1 MKKIFLFLVIP
12 IYSFGQSAVKLI
24 VDNGRYSESE
34 WCRQLALTDDNRTL
48 IINDFENGLRLYDAN
63 SGELINQFAGHSLEG
78 DLYMQS
84 SNKIL
89 LTTGDK
95 KIKIWDITK
104 NKLIKDIKQNFHSQF
119 MNDVYIDHK
128 MKYVFA
134 EKTKYDVST
143 SKAVKSYSFDKMYFY
158 KDHYFVFNQ
167 QDGRINEYDTY
178 TDNLTKSYLIENYE
192 RGYNIFFN
200 ENKGILFIG
209 FKNGVHAVN
218 IRTGKKEI
226 ILFDR
231 SYTFD
236 NLSICSNFDFSF
248 DHQYF
253 IASSHQ
259 GKDNRIGGDG
269 HLIIMKYNNSES
281 KWDEIYRDNNVTN
294 EVVFFNNSHR
304 AIVSR
309 TNTIEIINIDTIN
322 NDISAKALV
331 GLSTLKNPSLISYLK
346 NEPNNIQLTF
356 AGDKIVH
363 VLDVIRAVKNNH
375 GIDLIK
381 YFKLIDDASFEREI
395 GFCQWREGA
404 DTIRLPSELRS
415 FYINRETYSLFNI
428 ENFKFKNT
436 GNSFS
441 ISNYGTLNST
451 YNPVKGKNYC
461 PSSKIY
467 AVETSFQNVS
477 YYKINNSEAT
487 LIASAP
493 TTGVIYHIEYSKDES
508 LSAFGGSD
516 RKVTVVDL
524 KNKKI
529 KHTIWAESYVTS
541 ISFSND
547 NQSIFIGTLKNEI
560 QIFSLITGKLI
571 KKLKGF
577 DGAIKDLEVTIDDK
591 YLLSISEDKSLRV
604 WEIKSGNLK
613 TTSYFDIEGGFLTF
627 TPEGYFSKSERF
639 LGKVSYLI
647 NNSNISFDQ
656 LYENYYRPDI
666 IRAVF
671 SHQDTSIIKTS
682 NINNGVK
689 SPPSLKINLSKSKNR
704 GVIIEQIE
712 NSLVSINLI
721 ISDAG
726 GGIGGYKLF
735 NNNKLIE
742 DKILIP
748 SILKDSIVTDI
759 SFEASAGKNL
769 IYAVAISSD
778 GIESK
783 PVSVEY
789 IYSPDY
795 KQNIPSKPNIYILSI
810 GINEYKNQKYNLNY
824 CVNDMN
830 SFTDTIKLISQK
842 IFENVWI
849 RKISNDQATKL
860 NVINALEEVSKLAK
874 PEDVFIFYYA
884 GHGIA
889 LNNNDAT
896 TFFLVTQS
904 VTQMTDLNNCI
915 TNGISD
921 IEIKNLFKKIK
932 ANKQISFIDACNSGA
947 MAEQFSIRG
956 AAEENAIAKL
966 SRSTGSA
973 IFASTT
979 SDQYA
984 SEFTQIGHGVFTF
997 VLLNALGGRASLDN
1011 CQITAATLKGFIDEE
1026 VPIVTQKYKG
1036 TSQYPTTFMF
1046 GQDFPI
1052 GIKCKIQ

>member
-1 MKKIFLFLVIP
+1 M
-12 IYSFGQSAVKLI
+12 
-24 VDNGRYSESE
+24 
-34 WCRQLALTDDNRTL
+34 
-48 IINDFENGLRLYDAN
+48 
-63 SGELINQFAGHSLEG
+63 
-78 DLYMQS
+78 
-84 SNKIL
+84 
-89 LTTGDK
+89 
-95 KIKIWDITK
+95 
-104 NKLIKDIKQNFHSQF
+104 
-119 MNDVYIDHK
+119 
-128 MKYVFA
+128 
-134 EKTKYDVST
+134 
-143 SKAVKSYSFDKMYFY
+143 
-158 KDHYFVFNQ
+158 
-167 QDGRINEYDTY
+167 
-178 TDNLTKSYLIENYE
+178 
-192 RGYNIFFN
+192 
-200 ENKGILFIG
+200 
-209 FKNGVHAVN
+209 
-218 IRTGKKEI
+218 
-226 ILFDR
+226 
-231 SYTFD
+231 
-236 NLSICSNFDFSF
+236 
-248 DHQYF
+248 
-253 IASSHQ
+253 
-259 GKDNRIGGDG
+259 
-269 HLIIMKYNNSES
+269 
-281 KWDEIYRDNNVTN
+281 
-294 EVVFFNNSHR
+294 
-304 AIVSR
+304 
-309 TNTIEIINIDTIN
+309 
-322 NDISAKALV
+322 
-331 GLSTLKNPSLISYLK
+331 
-346 NEPNNIQLTF
+346 
-356 AGDKIVH
+356 
-363 VLDVIRAVKNNH
+363 
-375 GIDLIK
+375 
-381 YFKLIDDASFEREI
+381 
-395 GFCQWREGA
+395 
-404 DTIRLPSELRS
+404 
-415 FYINRETYSLFNI
+415 
-428 ENFKFKNT
+428 
-436 GNSFS
+436 
-441 ISNYGTLNST
+441 
-451 YNPVKGKNYC
+451 
-461 PSSKIY
+461 
-467 AVETSFQNVS
+467 
-477 YYKINNSEAT
+477 
-487 LIASAP
+487 
-493 TTGVIYHIEYSKDES
+493 
-508 LSAFGGSD
+508 
-516 RKVTVVDL
+516 DL

-529 KHTIWAESYVTS
+529 KHTIRAESYVTS

-547 NQSIFIGTLKNEI
+547 NKSIFIGTLKNEI
-560 QIFSLITGKLI
+560 QIFSLITGELI

-591 YLLSISEDKSLRV
+591 YLLSISEDNSLRV
-604 WEIKSGNLK
+604 WDIKSGNLK

-671 SHQDTSIIKTS
+671 SNQDTTIIKTS

-689 SPPSLKINLSKSKNR
+689 LPPSLKINLSKSKNR
-704 GVIIEQIE
+704 GVVIEQVE
-712 NSLVSINLI
+712 NPLVSINLI

-726 GGIGGYKLF
+726 GGISGYKLF

-748 SILKDSIVTDI
+748 SIIKDSIVTDI

-789 IYSPDY
+789 IYSPNS
-795 KQNIPSKPNIYILSI
+795 KQNIPSKPNIYIISI
-810 GINEYKNQKYNLNY
+810 GIKEYKNQKYNLNY

-842 IFENVWI
+842 IFEKVWI

-889 LNNNDAT
+889 LNNNITT

-915 TNGISD
+915 NNGISD

-984 SEFTQIGHGVFTF
+984 TEFTQIGHGVFTF
-997 VLLNALGGRASLDN
+997 VLLNALGGKASLDN

-1026 VPIVTQKYKG
+1026 VPILTHKYKG

-1052 GIKCKIQ
+1052 GIKCKTQ

>member
-1 MKKIFLFLVIP
+1 M
-12 IYSFGQSAVKLI
+12 
-24 VDNGRYSESE
+24 
-34 WCRQLALTDDNRTL
+34 
-48 IINDFENGLRLYDAN
+48 
-63 SGELINQFAGHSLEG
+63 
-78 DLYMQS
+78 
-84 SNKIL
+84 
-89 LTTGDK
+89 
-95 KIKIWDITK
+95 
-104 NKLIKDIKQNFHSQF
+104 
-119 MNDVYIDHK
+119 
-128 MKYVFA
+128 
-134 EKTKYDVST
+134 
-143 SKAVKSYSFDKMYFY
+143 
-158 KDHYFVFNQ
+158 
-167 QDGRINEYDTY
+167 
-178 TDNLTKSYLIENYE
+178 
-192 RGYNIFFN
+192 
-200 ENKGILFIG
+200 
-209 FKNGVHAVN
+209 
-218 IRTGKKEI
+218 
-226 ILFDR
+226 
-231 SYTFD
+231 
-236 NLSICSNFDFSF
+236 
-248 DHQYF
+248 
-253 IASSHQ
+253 
-259 GKDNRIGGDG
+259 
-269 HLIIMKYNNSES
+269 
-281 KWDEIYRDNNVTN
+281 
-294 EVVFFNNSHR
+294 
-304 AIVSR
+304 
-309 TNTIEIINIDTIN
+309 
-322 NDISAKALV
+322 
-331 GLSTLKNPSLISYLK
+331 
-346 NEPNNIQLTF
+346 
-356 AGDKIVH
+356 
-363 VLDVIRAVKNNH
+363 
-375 GIDLIK
+375 
-381 YFKLIDDASFEREI
+381 
-395 GFCQWREGA
+395 
-404 DTIRLPSELRS
+404 
-415 FYINRETYSLFNI
+415 
-428 ENFKFKNT
+428 
-436 GNSFS
+436 
-441 ISNYGTLNST
+441 
-451 YNPVKGKNYC
+451 
-461 PSSKIY
+461 
-467 AVETSFQNVS
+467 
-477 YYKINNSEAT
+477 
-487 LIASAP
+487 IASAP

-508 LSAFGGSD
+508 MSAFGGSD
-516 RKVTVVDL
+516 RKVTIVDL

-529 KHTIWAESYVTS
+529 KHTIRAESYVTS
-541 ISFSND
+541 ICFSND
-547 NQSIFIGTLKNEI
+547 NQSVFIGTLKNEI

-591 YLLSISEDKSLRV
+591 YLLSISEDNSLRV
-604 WEIKSGNLK
+604 WDIKSGNLK

-627 TPEGYFSKSERF
+627 TPAGYFSKSERF

-647 NNSNISFDQ
+647 NNSNISFEQ

-671 SHQDTSIIKTS
+671 SNQDTSIIKTF

-689 SPPSLKINLSKSKNR
+689 LPPSLKINLSKSKNR
-704 GVIIEQIE
+704 GVVIEQVE
-712 NSLVSINLI
+712 DPLVSINLI

-742 DKILIP
+742 DKILLP
-748 SILKDSIVTDI
+748 SIIKDSIVTDI

-789 IYSPDY
+789 IYSPNS
-795 KQNIPSKPNIYILSI
+795 KQNIPSKPNIYIISI

-889 LNNNDAT
+889 LNNNITT

-915 TNGISD
+915 NNGISD

-984 SEFTQIGHGVFTF
+984 TEFTQIGHGVFTF
-997 VLLNALGGRASLDN
+997 VLLNALGGKASLDN

-1026 VPIVTQKYKG
+1026 VPILTLKYKG

-1052 GIKCKIQ
+1052 GIKCKTQ

>member
-1 MKKIFLFLVIP
+1 MKKILPLLILIP
-12 IYSFGQSAVKLI
+12 IFSLGQNTTKLL
-24 VDNGRYSESE
+24 VDKGQYSESQ
-34 WCRQLALTDDNRTL
+34 WCRQVALTGDDKIL
-48 IINDFENGLRLYDAN
+48 IVNDFKNGLRFYETNTGD
-63 SGELINQFAGHSLEG
+63 LINQFPGHSLEG
-78 DLYMQS
+78 DLYLDKTT
-84 SNKIL
+84 NVL
-89 LTTGDK
+89 VTTGDK
-95 KIKIWDITK
+95 KIKIWNI
-104 NKLIKDIKQNFHSQF
+104 NKSQLIKEIKQNFHSQF

-158 KDHYFVFNQ
+158 EDHYYVFNQ
-167 QDGRINEYDTY
+167 QDGRISEYDIY
-178 TDNLTKSYLIENYE
+178 TDKLTNSFFVENYE

-200 ENKGILFIG
+200 ENKGIIFIG
-209 FKNGVHAVN
+209 FSNGVHSVN
-218 IRTGKKEI
+218 IQNGKKEV

-231 SYTFD
+231 SNTFD
-236 NLSICSNFDFSF
+236 NISIDANYDFSNNGKYFVASSNQKKGHLFFFEKIGSEWILKNNIEESYDELLFFSHSDNYVFTQGVEQGADGVPNNFFGVKQIKSELWRSSSSLSIL
-248 DHQYF
+248 
-253 IASSHQ
+253 SS
-259 GKDNRIGGDG
+259 
-269 HLIIMKYNNSES
+269 
-281 KWDEIYRDNNVTN
+281 IYRDFSGHSFNLNTGSNGIHIRTLEEFGVDDLQLTKYFDKVS
-294 EVVFFNNSHR
+294 EYSYVFKSSVIESEIPENIKPIFD
-304 AIVSR
+304 IR
-309 TNTIEIINIDTIN
+309 TQKKLFTIEQPFQLRNI
-322 NDISAKALV
+322 
-331 GLSTLKNPSLISYLK
+331 
-346 NEPNNIQLTF
+346 
-356 AGDKIVH
+356 H
-363 VLDVIRAVKNNH
+363 
-375 GIDLIK
+375 
-381 YFKLIDDASFEREI
+381 
-395 GFCQWREGA
+395 
-404 DTIRLPSELRS
+404 SEAFL
-415 FYINRETYSLFNI
+415 
-428 ENFKFKNT
+428 
-436 GNSFS
+436 
-441 ISNYGTLNST
+441 
-451 YNPVKGKNYC
+451 VKGTEQNPYLLDGDYLS
-461 PSSKIY
+461 PSRSIVGVLSND
-467 AVETSFQNVS
+467 AISFKKKYSVDKTQL
-477 YYKINNSEAT
+477 
-487 LIASAP
+487 LITAKSQ
-493 TTGVIYHIEYSKDES
+493 GVIYHIEYSVDES

-516 RKVTVVDL
+516 RTVTVIDL

-529 KHTIWAESYVTS
+529 KYTFWAESYVSS
-541 ISFSND
+541 ICFSND
-547 NQSIFIGTLKNEI
+547 NKYVFIGTLKNEI

-591 YLLSISEDKSLRV
+591 YLLSISDDNSLRV
-604 WEIKSGNLK
+604 WDIKSGNLK
-613 TTSYFDIEGGFLTF
+613 ITSYFDIEGGFLTF

-639 LGKVSYLI
+639 LGKVSFLI

-656 LYENYYRPDI
+656 LYEKYYRPDI

-689 SPPSLKINLSKSKNR
+689 LPPSLKINLSKSKNR
-704 GVIIEQIE
+704 GVVIEQVE
-712 NSLVSINLI
+712 NPLVSINLI

-726 GGIGGYKLF
+726 GGISGYKLF

-748 SILKDSIVTDI
+748 SIIKDSIVTDI

-789 IYSPDY
+789 IYSPNS
-795 KQNIPSKPNIYILSI
+795 KQNTPSKPNIYIISI

-889 LNNNDAT
+889 LNNNITT

-915 TNGISD
+915 NNGISD

-984 SEFTQIGHGVFTF
+984 TEFTQIGHGVFTF
-997 VLLNALGGRASLDN
+997 VLLNALGGKASLDN

-1036 TSQYPTTFMF
+1036 TTQYPTTFMF

-1052 GIKCKIQ
+1052 GIKCKTQ

>member
-1 MKKIFLFLVIP
+1 MKKIIPLLILIP
-12 IYSFGQSAVKLI
+12 ICSLGQNTTKLL
-24 VDNGRYSESE
+24 VEKGQYSESH
-34 WCRQLALTDDNRTL
+34 WCRQVALTGDDKIL
-48 IINDFENGLRLYDAN
+48 IVNDFKNGLRFYETSTGD
-63 SGELINQFAGHSLEG
+63 LINQFPGHSLEG
-78 DLYMQS
+78 DLYLDKTT
-84 SNKIL
+84 NVL
-89 LTTGDK
+89 VTTGDK
-95 KIKIWDITK
+95 KIKIWNI
-104 NKLIKDIKQNFHSQF
+104 NKSQLIKEIKQNFHSQF

-158 KDHYFVFNQ
+158 EDHYYVFNQ
-167 QDGRINEYDTY
+167 QDGRISEYDIY
-178 TDNLTKSYLIENYE
+178 TDKLTNSFFVENYE

-200 ENKGILFIG
+200 ENKGIIFIG
-209 FKNGVHAVN
+209 FSNGVHSVN
-218 IRTGKKEI
+218 IQNGKKEV

-231 SYTFD
+231 SNTFD
-236 NLSICSNFDFSF
+236 NISIGANYDFSNNGKYFVASSNQKKGHLFFFEKIGSEWILKNNIEESYDELLFFSHSDNYVFTQGVEQGADGVPNNFFGVKQIKSELWRSSSSLSIL
-248 DHQYF
+248 
-253 IASSHQ
+253 SS
-259 GKDNRIGGDG
+259 
-269 HLIIMKYNNSES
+269 
-281 KWDEIYRDNNVTN
+281 IYRD
-294 EVVFFNNSHR
+294 FSGHSFNLNTGSNGIHIR
-304 AIVSR
+304 TLEEFGVDDLQLTKYFDKVSEYSYVLKSSVIESEIPENIKPIFDIR
-309 TNTIEIINIDTIN
+309 TQKKLITIEQPFQLRNI
-322 NDISAKALV
+322 
-331 GLSTLKNPSLISYLK
+331 
-346 NEPNNIQLTF
+346 
-356 AGDKIVH
+356 H
-363 VLDVIRAVKNNH
+363 
-375 GIDLIK
+375 
-381 YFKLIDDASFEREI
+381 
-395 GFCQWREGA
+395 
-404 DTIRLPSELRS
+404 SEAFL
-415 FYINRETYSLFNI
+415 
-428 ENFKFKNT
+428 
-436 GNSFS
+436 
-441 ISNYGTLNST
+441 
-451 YNPVKGKNYC
+451 VKGTEQNPYLSDGDYLS
-461 PSSKIY
+461 PSRSIVGVLSNG
-467 AVETSFQNVS
+467 AISFKKKYSVDKAQL
-477 YYKINNSEAT
+477 
-487 LIASAP
+487 LITAKSQ
-493 TTGVIYHIEYSKDES
+493 GVIYHIEYSVDES

-516 RKVTVVDL
+516 RSVTVIDL

-529 KHTIWAESYVTS
+529 KHTFWAESYVSS
-541 ISFSND
+541 ICFSND
-547 NQSIFIGTLKNEI
+547 NKYVFIGTLKNEI

-591 YLLSISEDKSLRV
+591 YLLSISEDNSLRV
-604 WEIKSGNLK
+604 WDIKSGNLK

-639 LGKVSYLI
+639 LGKVSFLI

-671 SHQDTSIIKTS
+671 SNQVTPIIKTS

-689 SPPSLKINLSKSKNR
+689 LPPSLKINLSKSKNR
-704 GVIIEQIE
+704 GVVIEQVE
-712 NSLVSINLI
+712 NPLVSINLI

-726 GGIGGYKLF
+726 GGISGYKLF

-748 SILKDSIVTDI
+748 SIIKDSIVTDI

-789 IYSPDY
+789 IYSPNS
-795 KQNIPSKPNIYILSI
+795 KQNTPSKPNIYIISI

-889 LNNNDAT
+889 LNNNVAT

-915 TNGISD
+915 NNGISD

-984 SEFTQIGHGVFTF
+984 TEFTQIGHGVFTF
-997 VLLNALGGRASLDN
+997 VLLNALGGKASLDN

-1026 VPIVTQKYKG
+1026 VPILTLKYKG

-1052 GIKCKIQ
+1052 GIKCKTQ